1 MEERICGICYEICN
15 NNNIIWLI
23 CTHIFCI
30 NCINRS
36 LRIKNE
42 CPICRTVNDEESM
55 LEYIKDL
62 SLKEYENKNLNY
74 YNNEFLTFGKYKGKT
89 FIWVYENN
97 IGYCSWCI
105 ENFNKSTNI
114 NPQFERFVNYIK
126 QKEKEES

>member
-1 MEERICGICYEICN
+1 MEERTCGICYEICN
-15 NNNIIWLI
+15 SNNIIWLI
-23 CTHIFCI
+23 CAHIFCV

-42 CPICRTVNDEESM
+42 CPICRTANDEESM

-62 SLKEYENKNLNY
+62 SLKEYENKNINY

-105 ENFNKSTNI
+105 DNFKESTNI
-114 NPQFERFVNYIK
+114 NTQFEMFVNYIK
-126 QKEKEES
+126 QKRKEE